1 MCYRCPGLSGQVSW
15 LWQCPCLL
23 EKVSMPLCQ
32 WHGSALSGISSSKL
46 GEGSSPHPSFSGR
59 SQDQSMLPLESE
71 ILPYDF
77 SDMLVLTQNKWC
89 IHSVFWLSTSAV
101 CIVRASINLSEEFP
115 NSVLLWANSCF
126 YLSFS
131 LKQELG
137 MEDWSCD
144 CL

>member
-1 MCYRCPGLSGQVSW
+1 
-15 LWQCPCLL
+15 
-23 EKVSMPLCQ
+23 MPLCQ
-32 WHGSALSGISSSKL
+32 RYGSALSGISSSKL
-46 GEGSSPHPSFSGR
+46 GEESSAPPSLSGK

-77 SDMLVLTQNKWC
+77 SDTLVLNQNKWY

-101 CIVRASINLSEEFP
+101 FIVRASPSLSKEFP
-115 NSVLLWANSCF
+115 NSVLLQANSCF

-137 MEDWSCD
+137 MED
-144 CL
+144 